1 MRTQSL
7 LALLLGTFIS
17 GCEMLPTSTNFGSM
31 SLAGQ
36 DIRLTI
42 MHTSDIHSR
51 VLPYEFDPSFTDRE
65 LGLGK
70 CQGPYGGMDRM
81 AHILKTERANAGRS
95 LHLDSGDCFQ

>member
-1 MRTQSL
+1 MHKSL
-7 LALLLGTFIS
+7 FVGLALGGSLAA
-17 GCEMLPTSTNFGSM
+17 CEMIPGAVDFSSV

-51 VLPYEFDPSFTDRE
+51 VLSYDYDPTFTDRE

-81 AHILKTERANAGRS
+81 AYILKLS
-95 LHLDSGDCFQ
+95 LIHI